1 MALTAAPL
9 EARLYREG
17 NDVRFG
23 SGADMAVPPSE
34 VRSALKTGHRGH
46 RPASP
51 LWAISRHP
59 PSSLRRSRPL
69 TRQRND
75 ELRKHT
81 GFGLDIDPPP
91 VLFHNDVMGHREP
104 QPCPFPGRFGSEEGV
119 EHLLPYLGRNTR
131 AVVENANFDGL
142 AEISRDR
149 AKDRLK
155 VPIGCLCF
163 AFCRC
168 IEAVGNQI

>member
-1 MALTAAPL
+1 MQLL
-9 EARLYREG
+9 CGSINVRE
-17 NDVRFG
+17 R
-23 SGADMAVPPSE
+23 
-34 VRSALKTGHRGH
+34 
-46 RPASP
+46 
-51 LWAISRHP
+51 LWASKRQPIDYRRCCTDRLNAPPESGRWLLPQPSRLRATRRHP

-81 GFGLDIDPPP
+81 GFGLVIDPPP

-168 IEAVGNQI
+168 IEAVG